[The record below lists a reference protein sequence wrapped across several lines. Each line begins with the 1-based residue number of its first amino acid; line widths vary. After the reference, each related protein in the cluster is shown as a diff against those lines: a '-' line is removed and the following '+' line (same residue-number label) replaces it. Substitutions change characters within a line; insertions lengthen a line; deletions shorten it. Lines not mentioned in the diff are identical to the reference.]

1 MRSRNLELS
10 DARHFGIMATAILQ

>member
-1 MRSRNLELS
+1 MRNRNLELS